1 MTLDHACHL
10 GNSSNELIKA
20 QAWAEAS
27 ELLEK
32 LLVDCESSSF
42 YHTFVLSKIALNLM
56 ISYIQREKIES
67 ALQIWGA
74 EASKSSLGI
83 GVFGLEESPQVGLWD
98 LIVYQQIQSLLAIKI
113 DWQPH
118 EAAELLTQSAQK
130 QMALAQELGDSTV
143 MGVILRNWK
152 HFLMQVWGPL
162 IPSVYTEPISQW
174 ERRLDIRVPL
184 GTPELFLP
192 ADWGLGWAV

>member
-1 MTLDHACHL
+1 
-10 GNSSNELIKA
+10 
-20 QAWAEAS
+20 
-27 ELLEK
+27 
-32 LLVDCESSSF
+32 
-42 YHTFVLSKIALNLM
+42 M

-130 QMALAQELGDSTV
+130 QMALAQELGDSSV
-143 MGVILRNWK
+143 MLVILGNWK
-152 HFLMQVWGPL
+152 DFLMQIWGPL
-162 IPSVYTEPISQW
+162 IPSAYTEPISRW
-174 ERRLDIRVPL
+174 EEKLNVTAPL
-184 GTPELFLP
+184 SKPELFLP
-192 ADWGLGWAV
+192 ADWGITWEVEENVH